1 MIRSIEY
8 ADLSAIREINAQAL
22 GYDVPLEQTEIQ
34 FERCSETNGHTI
46 LVFEDDETGQV
57 SGYIHA
63 QVYESLY
70 SDTGLNILGLAVLPS
85 NQGQGIGASLLKAVE
100 QIAQKEGYHFIR
112 LNSAESRLQAHL
124 FYEKNGYHSDK
135 MQKRFI
141 KHI

>member
-70 SDTGLNILGLAVLPS
+70 SDTGLNILGLAVLPGH
-85 NQGQGIGASLLKAVE
+85 QGQGIGASLLKAVE

-112 LNSAESRLQAHL
+112 LNSAESR
-124 FYEKNGYHSDK
+124 
-135 MQKRFI
+135 
-141 KHI
+141 

>member
-8 ADLSAIREINAQAL
+8 ADLSAIREINAQVL
-22 GYDVPLEQTEIQ
+22 GYDIPLEQTKIQ

-70 SDTGLNILGLAVLPS
+70 SNSGLNILGLAVLS
-85 NQGQGIGASLLKAVE
+85 EYQGKGIGSKLLQAVE
-100 QIAQKEGYHFIR
+100 RLAIDKGLSFIR

>member
-8 ADLSAIREINAQAL
+8 ADLSAIREINAQVL

-46 LVFEDDETGQV
+46 LIFEDDETGQV
-57 SGYIHA
+57 SGYIHV
-63 QVYESLY
+63 QIYESLY
-70 SDTGLNILGLAVLPS
+70 SNRGLNILGLAVLPGH
-85 NQGQGIGASLLKAVE
+85 QGQGIGASLLKAVE

>member
-8 ADLSAIREINAQAL
+8 ADLSAIREINAQVL
-22 GYDVPLEQTEIQ
+22 GYDIPLEQTKIQ

-85 NQGQGIGASLLKAVE
+85 HQGQGIGASLLKAVE

>member
-22 GYDVPLEQTEIQ
+22 GYDVPLEQTKIQ

-70 SDTGLNILGLAVLPS
+70 SDTGLNILGLAVLPGH
-85 NQGQGIGASLLKAVE
+85 QGQGIGASLLKAVE

>member
-70 SDTGLNILGLAVLPS
+70 SDTGLNILGLAVLPGH
-85 NQGQGIGASLLKAVE
+85 QGQGIGASLLKAVE
-100 QIAQKEGYHFIR
+100 QISQKECYHFIR